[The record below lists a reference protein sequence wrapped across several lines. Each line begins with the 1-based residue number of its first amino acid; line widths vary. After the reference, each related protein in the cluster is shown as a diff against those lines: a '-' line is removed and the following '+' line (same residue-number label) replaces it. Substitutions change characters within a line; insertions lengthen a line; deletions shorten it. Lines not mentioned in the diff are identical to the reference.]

1 MSADLTPAL
10 ITFVFALS
18 LGVALLLCMALLA
31 RSVRRRGVRVSEAL
45 VADRATV
52 ADTGAGG
59 LIWTIR
65 LLAITKGAAMFVFAL
80 QLSEAL

>member
-1 MSADLTPAL
+1 MNADLTPAL
-10 ITFVFALS
+10 ITFVFAFAC
-18 LGVALLLCMALLA
+18 GVALLLCMAMLA
-31 RSVRRRGVRVSEAL
+31 KSLRRRGGRVSEAL
-45 VADRATV
+45 VADRTAV

-65 LLAITKGAAMFVFAL
+65 VLAITKGAAMFVFAL